1 MRDWYNNT
9 IGAVQICLL
18 VCLKVSNNAIM
29 AETGYQCCFQ
39 TFIFPALMLHGG
51 VSTAMDFTEIR
62 SLYVTAA

>member
-9 IGAVQICLL
+9 IGVVQIFL
-18 VCLKVSNNAIM
+18 CLKVSNIAVM

-39 TFIFPALMLHGG
+39 TLISPVLMLQGG
-51 VSTAMDFTEIR
+51 ISTAMDITEIM

>member
-1 MRDWYNNT
+1 
-9 IGAVQICLL
+9 
-18 VCLKVSNNAIM
+18 LKVSNNAIM

-39 TFIFPALMLHGG
+39 TFIFPALMLYGG

>member
-9 IGAVQICLL
+9 IGVVQICLL
-18 VCLKVSNNAIM
+18 VCFKVSNNAIM

-39 TFIFPALMLHGG
+39 TLISPVLMLHVG
-51 VSTAMDFTEIR
+51 VSTAMDFTEIM